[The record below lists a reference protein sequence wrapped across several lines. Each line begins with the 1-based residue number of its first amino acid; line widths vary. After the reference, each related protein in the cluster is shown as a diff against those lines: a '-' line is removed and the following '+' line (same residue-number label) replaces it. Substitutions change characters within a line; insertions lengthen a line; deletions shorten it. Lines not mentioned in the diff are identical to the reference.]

1 MKIRH
6 YSIMCALSILSS
18 LGVLAPPVWA
28 QTRQID
34 FTPSSASNQ
43 TAGTRQID
51 FTLRSENNQTFT
63 ALMQQ
68 AEVLAKSL
76 IERGFAESP
85 DTTELS
91 VNILGERDGQEVPL
105 LFSRV
110 SRSDWQKQPII
121 RQWTRYLSSSA
132 VLLGFKKPQVQQS
145 NSPVYRGT
153 STQPPTVP
161 PSSGTST
168 QPPTSPASSGTS
180 IQPPTSPA
188 SPGNSTQP
196 PTSPASPGT
205 SAQPPT
211 SPASPGTFTQVLLH
225 SRLLHQHHQVLLHSR
240 LLHHHQVLLH
250 SRLLHH
256 HQVLLHGRLLHHH
269 HQVLLYRVE
278 PASKKMIL
286 VIGSVIQPRLFPSKN
301 SLECV

>member
-1 MKIRH
+1 MNIRH

-110 SRSDWQKQPII
+110 SRSDWQKQPSI
-121 RQWTRYLSSSA
+121 RQWTRYLGTSA
-132 VLLGFKKPQVQQS
+132 ELLGFKKPQVQQS

-153 STQPPTVP
+153 STQPPTSP
-161 PSSGTST
+161 PSGTST
-168 QPPTSPASSGTS
+168 QPPTSPPSGT
-180 IQPPTSPA
+180 
-188 SPGNSTQP
+188 STQP
-196 PTSPASPGT
+196 PTSPPSSGT
-205 SAQPPT
+205 S
-211 SPASPGTFTQVLLH
+211 V
-225 SRLLHQHHQVLLHSR
+225 
-240 LLHHHQVLLH
+240 
-250 SRLLHH
+250 
-256 HQVLLHGRLLHHH
+256 
-269 HQVLLYRVE
+269 
-278 PASKKMIL
+278 
-286 VIGSVIQPRLFPSKN
+286 PSGA
-301 SLECV
+301 SLEENDLGYR